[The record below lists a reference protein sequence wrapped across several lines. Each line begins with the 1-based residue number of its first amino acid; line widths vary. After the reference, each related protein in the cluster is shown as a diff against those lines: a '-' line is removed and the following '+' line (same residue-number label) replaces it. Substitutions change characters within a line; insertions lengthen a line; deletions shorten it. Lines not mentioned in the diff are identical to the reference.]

1 MSLTFTASGARIE
14 AQDRVREIVRH
25 SGDRLK
31 VAFAAV
37 GRRLGGMRPGRVK
50 QIYYGEAGTVRAEEM
65 DAIRALHT
73 RFAAIIEEQRAIE
86 RRMREIMGDAPLD
99 RNAPDGDVSAQ
110 GRAVAGPVS
119 PARPDAGSADREG

>member
-1 MSLTFTASGARIE
+1 MSLTFTAAGARSE
-14 AQDRVREIVRH
+14 AQDRVREIVQH

-50 QIYYGEAGTVRAEEM
+50 QIYYGEAGAVRAEEM

-73 RFAAIIEEQRAIE
+73 RFAEIIEEQRAIE
-86 RRMREIMGDAPLD
+86 RRMREITGDAPLD
-99 RNAPDGDVSAQ
+99 RDAPDGAVPAQ
-110 GRAVAGPVS
+110 GCRVAGTVP
-119 PARPDAGSADREG
+119 PAGPDARPADREG

>member
-1 MSLTFTASGARIE
+1 MSLTFTAAGARSE

-50 QIYYGEAGTVRAEEM
+50 QIYYGEAGAVRAEEM

-73 RFAAIIEEQRAIE
+73 RFATIIEEQRAIE
-86 RRMREIMGDAPLD
+86 RRMKEIMGDAPLD
-99 RNAPDGDVSAQ
+99 RDAPDGDVSAP
-110 GRAVAGPVS
+110 GRAVAGEI
-119 PARPDAGSADREG
+119 PAAGSAAQQDDREG